1 MTERVKID
9 RRLLIENGFLIPQKR
24 GRKSIYESK
33 DEANEA
39 LLRQCRMANVK
50 SYQRFKE
57 ARARYLETLLPDT
70 PSEPCTSEP
79 CTS

>member
-9 RRLLIENGFLIPQKR
+9 RRLLIEKGFLSPLKR
-24 GRKSIYESK
+24 GRKCMYQSQV
-33 DEANEA
+33 EANEA
-39 LLRQCRMANVK
+39 KLLQCRLANNK
-50 SYQRFKE
+50 AYQRFKD
-57 ARARYLETLLPDT
+57 ARSRYLETLLPDV